1 MPVGCGVETEVV
13 FCRHFRKPSLGFAY
27 EADVRLVLFGG
38 GERNHS
44 KVWLA
49 ATGRGAAIDE
59 RRNAERF
66 EKSHVDEFTHVHA
79 LFASSS
85 CA

>member
-1 MPVGCGVETEVV
+1 MPVGCSVKAEVV
-13 FCRHFRKPSLGFAY
+13 FRRYFRKPSLGFMY
-27 EADVRLVLFGG
+27 EADVRLVRSGG
-38 GERNHS
+38 IERDHS

-66 EKSHVDEFTHVHA
+66 EESHVDESTHVHA

-85 CA
+85 SA